1 VPSGWQHGQALER
14 VSSYVTDTRPGDNG
28 QPVTRTWRSNPAAP
42 K

>member
-1 VPSGWQHGQALER
+1 

-28 QPVTRTWRSNPAAP
+28 QPVTRTWRSNPAA